1 MESIV
6 YTDKNKKNS
15 ANKRGKVSLSRRIW
29 EYRASYVLIAPFSI
43 VFFLFTIIPVIIA
56 ICFSFTYYNILQS
69 PKFIGWNNYVK
80 LFFQDEIFFTAIKNT
95 LIFAVVTGPIG
106 YLLSF
111 ILAWFVN
118 ELNPRLRAFMTLL
131 FYAPALSGVTYIWTI
146 IFNGDQYGYLNSI
159 LLNLGLLQSPIQW
172 FVDPAYM
179 KMAVIVVIL
188 WSSMGVGFLAFI
200 AGFQNVD
207 RTMYEAAAVDGIK
220 NRFQELWYVTLPAMK
235 GQLMFSA
242 VMTITSSFNI
252 GDIIT
257 QLCGFPSSNYA
268 AHTIMNHLSD
278 YGSIRYEMGY
288 ACAIATVL
296 FAIMVDSN
304 FVVQKLL
311 SKMGK

>member
-146 IFNGDQYGYLNSI
+146 IFNGVQYGYLNSI
-159 LLNLGLLQSPIQW
+159 FFNLGLLQSQIQW
-172 FVDPAYM
+172 FVDP
-179 KMAVIVVIL
+179 
-188 WSSMGVGFLAFI
+188 
-200 AGFQNVD
+200 
-207 RTMYEAAAVDGIK
+207 
-220 NRFQELWYVTLPAMK
+220 P
-235 GQLMFSA
+235 
-242 VMTITSSFNI
+242 
-252 GDIIT
+252 
-257 QLCGFPSSNYA
+257 
-268 AHTIMNHLSD
+268 
-278 YGSIRYEMGY
+278 
-288 ACAIATVL
+288 
-296 FAIMVDSN
+296 
-304 FVVQKLL
+304 
-311 SKMGK
+311 